1 MKATLAEPP
10 SKKAA
15 PKAEKKAD
23 STSSAPSDAWRGFK
37 QGLWQ
42 RDVNVRWF
50 LQQHYTPYEG
60 DDTFLAPATDR
71 TTGLWKKLQDLFIQE
86 RKKGVLDISQIP
98 SSITAHAPGY
108 IDRENE
114 VIVGLQTE
122 APLKRAI
129 MPNGGLR
136 MVLGALKAYN
146 FEADPKVV
154 EVFTKYPRPIMKA
167 SLMLIPMKFAPA
179 EVPMS

>member
-1 MKATLAEPP
+1 MGQPEAKEPKTKHAQAKP
-10 SKKAA
+10 PEAKPPDTK
-15 PKAEKKAD
+15 E
-23 STSSAPSDAWRGFK
+23 AWRGFK
-37 QGLWQ
+37 PGLWQ

-50 LQQHYTPYEG
+50 LQNNYTPYDG
-60 DDTFLAPATDR
+60 DGAFLAPATER
-71 TTGLWKKLQDLFIQE
+71 TQGIWKKLEAMFLEE
-86 RKKGVLDISQIP
+86 RKKKGVLDVSQIP

-136 MVLGALKAYN
+136 MVLN
-146 FEADPKVV
+146 SFN
-154 EVFTKYPRPIMKA
+154 
-167 SLMLIPMKFAPA
+167 
-179 EVPMS
+179 